1 MEITKREIIFSIAI
15 VAVMLAIGFFISDKI
30 SDWQNDKN
38 AEYQKAIHIEDSEM
52 FRYGMDTSI
61 GNAFIY
67 GDLVAV
73 DTVSY
78 PEVGGKYMYIEKVKE
93 RYTMHTRQVPHTRT
107 VNGRTQTYYTTEIY
121 WTWDTVGKE
130 ELLVNEISFCGEIFP
145 VEKIHLP
152 SSDHIG
158 TIRASSDIRYQ
169 YYGVGIEHTGTIF
182 TNLRDGTISDNSR
195 FFKNCTITDALDI
208 CTSGV
213 WAVIFWGVWIILI
226 CAVVCG
232 FYYLENRWL
241 EQE

>member
-1 MEITKREIIFSIAI
+1 M
-15 VAVMLAIGFFISDKI
+15 
-30 SDWQNDKN
+30 
-38 AEYQKAIHIEDSEM
+38 
-52 FRYGMDTSI
+52 
-61 GNAFIY
+61 
-67 GDLVAV
+67 
-73 DTVSY
+73 
-78 PEVGGKYMYIEKVKE
+78 KE

-121 WTWDTVGKE
+121 WTWDAVGKE

-145 VEKIHLP
+145 VKKISLP

-158 TIRASSDIRYQ
+158 TIRVSSDIRYQ
-169 YYGVGIEHTGTIF
+169 YYGVGIEYTGTVF

-213 WAVIFWGVWIILI
+213 WTVIFWGVWIILI

-241 EQE
+241 E